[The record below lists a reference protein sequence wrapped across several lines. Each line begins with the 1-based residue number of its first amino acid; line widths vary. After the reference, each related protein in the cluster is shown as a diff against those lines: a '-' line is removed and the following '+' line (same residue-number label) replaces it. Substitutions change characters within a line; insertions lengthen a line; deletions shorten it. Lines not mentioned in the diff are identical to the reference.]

1 MRENK
6 KLKVQPASDIPWYLK
21 DLAGE
26 LKDVSEEEDDLPP
39 SSYDHQDPLIFYEH
53 RGENDETQTC
63 EQAYVL
69 SGGSFVQDK
78 STCLSIRKEEDS
90 KFYLKFYSNQL
101 RASFLLAF
109 CGLCLFVSKFIYAN
123 STRKNINNEKKY
135 QPFTVNGCWLI
146 INRLKWYLKVHYH
159 SSFDRLTLINR
170 KMTDRISSNV
180 WMRSKRKKKK
190 KKRSKKNKRQ
200 NEVIKKVEASHSA
213 KIDCSSRH
221 ISTSS
226 FGVRPLEPASQNSP
240 DSAQHTQTFKQEED
254 ISSVE
259 VLKNNFWSENSNEIS
274 TPLAIQVS
282 YETPSKPNLL
292 AEGTL
297 DANRP
302 LMTPINLSPYYSII
316 NIKEELIRTGLSEE
330 KALEKASDFVIQST
344 LNDQKYQRKL
354 CLESCK
360 AEYRES
366 NLDRR
371 HNESMVNASTIHEE
385 MIRKEIEVGKNRYC
399 SCQFFEVTYFYVTS
413 TCLEKEKL
421 MDIIFSTMFHSG
433 LTKTMLVTSGVR
445 FLGHIVT
452 LSKHQVFSNML
463 AKVRRF
469 VR

>member
-26 LKDVSEEEDDLPP
+26 LKDVAEEEDDLPP
-39 SSYDHQDPLIFYEH
+39 SSYYDHQEPLIFYEH

-90 KFYLKFYSNQL
+90 KFYLKFYPNEL

-123 STRKNINNEKKY
+123 PTRKNINNEKKY
-135 QPFTVNGCWLI
+135 QPVSVNGCWLI

-190 KKRSKKNKRQ
+190 KKRNKKNKRQ

-213 KIDCSSRH
+213 KLDCSSRH
-221 ISTSS
+221 ISTS
-226 FGVRPLEPASQNSP
+226 FGVRPLEPASQNSS

-254 ISSVE
+254 ITSVE
-259 VLKNNFWSENSNEIS
+259 VLKDNLCSENSNEIS

-302 LMTPINLSPYYSII
+302 LMTPTTLSPYYSIT

-366 NLDRR
+366 NLERR

-385 MIRKEIEVGKNRYC
+385 MIRKEIEV
-399 SCQFFEVTYFYVTS
+399 
-413 TCLEKEKL
+413 EKEKL

-463 AKVRRF
+463 AKVRRI